1 MSSIF
6 GILLALL
13 AIGIGM
19 ILKGA
24 PLASLNNPAAYLI
37 IFGGTAAA
45 ILIAFP
51 FREIKKFP
59 KLLKIALFEPKL
71 PSKAEQIARLIECA
85 EMAKKEGFLALEE
98 IAESTDDPFFKK
110 GLEMIIDGY
119 DVDFIEEVLFDEVEA
134 IEQRHKT
141 GALIFTQAGTY
152 APTLGVL
159 GAVVGLIAAL
169 GSLSEIEKI
178 GHSIS
183 AAFIATLLGIF
194 SGYVLWHPLA
204 NKLKRLSKQEQEL
217 KLIIIEGLLSI
228 YQGVLPSALEKKLTV
243 HIPPSERVKAEKQLE
258 QDDYIEE
265 KSA

>member
-6 GILLALL
+6 GILLAIL
-13 AIGIGM
+13 AVGLGM

-45 ILIAFP
+45 LFIAFP

-59 KLLKIALFEPKL
+59 KLLKIALIEPKL
-71 PSKAEQIARLIECA
+71 PSKAEQIARLIACA
-85 EMAKKEGFLALEE
+85 EIAKKEGFLALEE
-98 IAESTDDPFFKK
+98 IAETTNDPFFKK

-119 DVDFIEEVLFDEVEA
+119 DPEFVEEVLLDEVEA
-134 IEQRHKT
+134 IEKRHRT

-169 GSLSEIEKI
+169 GSLSEIDKI
-178 GHSIS
+178 GHSIA

-204 NKLKRLSKQEQEL
+204 NKLKRLSKTEQEL
-217 KLIIIEGLLSI
+217 KMLIIEGLLAI

-243 HIPPSERVKAEKQLE
+243 HIPPSERKVYEEQLE
-258 QDDYIEE
+258 NEE
-265 KSA
+265 LMEAKSA

>member
-19 ILKGA
+19 VLKGA
-24 PLASLNNPAAYLI
+24 SLSALINPAAYLI

-51 FREIKKFP
+51 FSEIKKIHI
-59 KLLKIALFEPKL
+59 LLKIALFEPKL
-71 PSKAEQIARLIECA
+71 PSKAEQISSLVLCA
-85 EMAKKEGFLALEE
+85 EISRKEGILALEE
-98 IAESTDDPFFKK
+98 FAVDTKDLFFKN
-110 GLEMIIDGY
+110 GLEMIIDGH
-119 DVDFIEEVLFDEVEA
+119 DIEFVEEVLLDEVAA
-134 IEQRHKT
+134 IDKRHKT

-159 GAVVGLIAAL
+159 GAVIGLIASL
-169 GSLSEIEKI
+169 GNLNNVEKL

-194 SGYVLWHPLA
+194 SGYVLWHPIA
-204 NKLKRLSKQEQEL
+204 NKLKRISKKEQEL
-217 KLIIIEGLLSI
+217 KLLTIDGLLGV
-228 YQGVLPSALEKKLTV
+228 YQGLSPSALEKKLSVYIAPSDRKKFEKKTEDKV
-243 HIPPSERVKAEKQLE
+243 H
-258 QDDYIEE
+258 E

>member
-6 GILLALL
+6 GIILALL
-13 AIGIGM
+13 VIGFGM

-45 ILIAFP
+45 LLIAFP
-51 FREIKKFP
+51 FREMKKFP

-71 PSKAEQIARLIECA
+71 PSKSEQVAKLIECA
-85 EMAKKEGFLALEE
+85 ETAKKEGFLALEE
-98 IAESTDDPFFKK
+98 IAESAQDPFFKK

-119 DVDFIEEVLFDEVEA
+119 EAEFIEEVLLDEVEA
-134 IEQRHKT
+134 IEQRHKA
-141 GALIFTQAGTY
+141 GALIFSQAATY
-152 APTLGVL
+152 APSLGVL

-178 GHSIS
+178 GHSIA

-194 SGYVLWHPLA
+194 SGYVLWNPLA
-204 NKLKRLSKQEQEL
+204 NKLKRLSKLEQEL
-217 KLIIIEGLLSI
+217 KLLIIEGLLSI
-228 YQGVLPSALEKKLTV
+228 YQGVLPSALEKKLSV
-243 HIPPSERVKAEKQLE
+243 HVPPSERKRTEKTESEPQLE
-258 QDDYIEE
+258 E
-265 KSA
+265 KTA

>member
-6 GILLALL
+6 GIILALL
-13 AIGIGM
+13 VIGFGM

-45 ILIAFP
+45 LLIAFP

-59 KLLKIALFEPKL
+59 KLIKIALFEPKA
-71 PSKAEQIARLIECA
+71 PSKAEQIAQLIECA
-85 EMAKKEGFLALEE
+85 EISKKEGFLALEE
-98 IAESTDDPFFKK
+98 MAEAAEDPFFKK

-119 DVDFIEEVLFDEVEA
+119 EAEFIEEVLLDEVEA
-134 IEQRHKT
+134 IEQRHKA
-141 GALIFTQAGTY
+141 GALIFSQAATY
-152 APTLGVL
+152 APSLGVL

-194 SGYVLWHPLA
+194 SGYVLWNPLS

-217 KLIIIEGLLSI
+217 KLLIIEGLLAI
-228 YQGVLPSALEKKLTV
+228 YQGVLPSALEKKLSV
-243 HIPPSERVKAEKQLE
+243 HIPPSERKAVEIKE
-258 QDDYIEE
+258 QDEHVE
-265 KSA
+265 VKSA

>member
-6 GILLALL
+6 GILFALL
-13 AIGIGM
+13 VIGLGM
-19 ILKGA
+19 MLKGA
-24 PLASLNNPAAYLI
+24 PLASLNNPAAFLI

-45 ILIAFP
+45 LFIAFP
-51 FREIKKFP
+51 FREIKKVP
-59 KLLKIALFEPKL
+59 KLLKIALIEPKL
-71 PSKAEQIARLIECA
+71 PSKAEQVARLIACA
-85 EMAKKEGFLALEE
+85 EIAKKEGFLALEE
-98 IAESTDDPFFKK
+98 IAATTDDPFFKK

-119 DVDFIEEVLFDEVEA
+119 DVEFVEEVLLDEVEA
-134 IEQRHKT
+134 IQKRHKT

-217 KLIIIEGLLSI
+217 KLLIIEGLLSI

-243 HIPPSERVKAEKQLE
+243 HIAPSERKALE
-258 QDDYIEE
+258 RIESDEFLEE
-265 KSA
+265 KIA